1 MKQTEVRKQIVVA
14 IDFSKNSITA
24 LEYSI
29 LIANMI
35 GADIMMVWV
44 DKPDTDES
52 IYNNQG
58 HEHRHE
64 AKARIE
70 ELQKSY
76 AKSLKKGV
84 LSYKLRK
91 GKIYK
96 EIANQAKYNDASFIV
111 AGSHGVSGFE
121 SFMIGSNASKIVTYS
136 PCPVITLRETY
147 PTNNKLKKIVV
158 PIDNSAATRQKIPY
172 ALEMARAF
180 KAEIHVLELQ
190 SSSLKSIRRIVT
202 KYVEQV
208 EKFLLKEKDIKF
220 VLKSVDCDNITT
232 ATIAYA
238 EEINADQIFIMTEQE
253 QETSN
258 IWLGPF
264 AMQMVNNSSIP
275 VISIKPKVLEQL
287 AR

>member
-1 MKQTEVRKQIVVA
+1 MKKAEHNKQIVVA
-14 IDFSKNSITA
+14 IDFSKNSIQA

-29 LIANMI
+29 LIANAI

-44 DKPDTDES
+44 DKPDTEES
-52 IYNNQG
+52 IYDNSG

-70 ELQKSY
+70 EIAKNY
-76 AKSLKKGV
+76 AKSLKKGT

-96 EIANQAKYNDASFIV
+96 EIANQAKYNDANFIV

-136 PCPVITLRETY
+136 PCPVITLRETFVI
-147 PTNNKLKKIVV
+147 KKDVKKIIL
-158 PIDNSAATRQKIPY
+158 PLDNSAATRQKVPY

-190 SSSLKSIRRIVT
+190 SSTLVSIRRIVT
-202 KYVEQV
+202 KYSEQV
-208 EKFLLKEKDIKF
+208 EKFLKDNGIKF
-220 VLKSVDCDNITT
+220 VKKVIDCDNITT
-232 ATIAYA
+232 ATIKYA
-238 EEINADQIFIMTEQE
+238 EENGADQIFIMTEQE

-264 AMQMVNNSSIP
+264 AMQMVNNSPIP
-275 VISIKPKVLEQL
+275 VISIQPKILETL

>member
-1 MKQTEVRKQIVVA
+1 MKQKEDKKQIVVA
-14 IDFSKNSITA
+14 IDFSKNSIMA

-29 LIANMI
+29 IIANVI

-44 DKPDTDES
+44 DKPDTDDS
-52 IYNNQG
+52 IYNNAG
-58 HEHRHE
+58 NEHRHE

-70 ELQKSY
+70 ELQKTY
-76 AKSLKKGV
+76 AKSLKKGS

-91 GKIYK
+91 GKVYK
-96 EIANQAKYNDASFIV
+96 EVANQAKYNDASFIV

-136 PCPVITLRETY
+136 PCPVITLRESYTIK
-147 PTNNKLKKIVV
+147 NKIKKIVV
-158 PIDNSAATRQKIPY
+158 PIDNSAATRQKVPY
-172 ALEMARAF
+172 AIEMARAF
-180 KAEIHVLELQ
+180 DAEIHVLELQ
-190 SSSLKSIRRIVT
+190 SSSLKSIRRIVS

-208 EKFLLKEKDIKF
+208 EKFLKDSEIKH
-220 VLKSVDCDNITT
+220 VVSSVDCDNITT

-238 EEINADQIFIMTEQE
+238 EEIKADQIFIMTEQE

-264 AMQMVNNSSIP
+264 AMQMVNNAPIP
-275 VISIKPKVLEQL
+275 VFSIRPKVLEQL

>member
-1 MKQTEVRKQIVVA
+1 MVVA
-14 IDFSKNSITA
+14 IDFSKNSIQA

-29 LIANMI
+29 LIANAI

-52 IYNNQG
+52 IYDNSS
-58 HEHRHE
+58 HEYRRE

-70 ELQKSY
+70 ELQKKY
-76 AKSLKKGV
+76 AKSLKKGT

-96 EIANQAKYNDASFIV
+96 EIANQAKYNDADYIV

-147 PTNNKLKKIVV
+147 LIKNTIKKIIL
-158 PIDNSAATRQKIPY
+158 PIDNSAATRQKVPY
-172 ALEMARAF
+172 AVEMARAF
-180 KAEIHVLELQ
+180 KAEIHVVELQ
-190 SSSLKSIRRIVT
+190 SSTLKSIRRIVT
-202 KYVEQV
+202 KYTEQV
-208 EKFLLKEKDIKF
+208 EKYLKENEVKYL
-220 VLKSVDCDNITT
+220 VKSIDCDNITT
-232 ATIAYA
+232 ATIKYA
-238 EEINADQIFIMTEQE
+238 EEVGADQIFIMTEQE

-264 AMQMVNNSSIP
+264 AMQMVNNSPIP
-275 VISIKPKVLEQL
+275 VISIQPKILETL